1 MLKASILFLLLFIA
15 TNSYSAPKITVKH
28 QRTAQ
33 GFAQVQVVN
42 ATMEKL
48 ICHIAIDGHKLLFT
62 LVALEASKWHTAT
75 DKRFNHKSFSIWCD
89 YISLY
94 PQLDT

>member
-1 MLKASILFLLLFIA
+1 MPKYYLLLLLLTA
-15 TNSYSAPKITVKH
+15 QSVYSMPKITVTH
-28 QRTAQ
+28 QRTAT

-42 ATMEKL
+42 TTMEKL

-62 LVALEASKWHTAT
+62 LLALEKSNWHTAT
-75 DKRFNHKSFSIWCD
+75 DKRYNHRNFSIWCD

-94 PQLDT
+94 PQYDK